1 MSNFA
6 SIVTVRP
13 LKIAIDTSKLFDA
26 EYTETNESPVDQFL
40 ENSLLLNKHWTRLG
54 VEEEISPE
62 ISQLLLIGYVS
73 AVEGYMRSLIRK
85 LIHCDPFTKDLC
97 SPHQVSYAAAT
108 HHSKEALP
116 DALLEE
122 TSFSTQKVIAPSL
135 KKFVGLDSP
144 TVGTRL
150 LLEQFD
156 QIIQLRHCCTHRF
169 GKLGV
174 KNASALG
181 LHTHSKL
188 LEKPVSLN
196 KASLASI
203 ADLTFTLVKSVN
215 NDVFGFV
222 MHRTATGKLPFSNS
236 PGIGWTW
243 HKARDRALFNKYYDI
258 FCSKKDATPSPSSEA
273 IYELFRQSHRNVGK
287 KVQKPRGR

>member
-1 MSNFA
+1 MSNYA
-6 SIVTVRP
+6 AIVTVRP
-13 LKIAIDTSKLFDA
+13 LKTAIDTEKLFDGSYV
-26 EYTETNESPVDQFL
+26 EKEGSPVDLFL
-40 ENSLLLNKHWTRLG
+40 DNSLLLNKHWTSLG
-54 VEEEISPE
+54 PTEEIAPE
-62 ISQLLLIGYVS
+62 ISRLLLIGYLS
-73 AVEGYMRSLIRK
+73 AVEGYMRSLITR
-85 LIHCDPFTKDLC
+85 LIHCDPFTRDLC
-97 SPHQVSYAAAT
+97 APHQVSYAAAI

-135 KKFVGLDSP
+135 KKFVGLENVS
-144 TVGTRL
+144 VGTRN

-181 LHTHSKL
+181 LHAHSKF

-196 KASLASI
+196 KVSIASI
-203 ADLTFTLVKSVN
+203 ADLTFTLVKSLN

-222 MHRTATGKLPFSNS
+222 MNRTATGKLPQRGSL
-236 PGIGWTW
+236 GIGWTW
-243 HKARDRALFNKYYDI
+243 HKARDRSMFNKYYDI
-258 FCSKKDATPSPSSEA
+258 FCSKKDATPSLEA
-273 IYELFRQSHRNVGK
+273 EAVYDLFREAHRNVGK
-287 KVQKPRGR
+287 KPNKVSKK